1 MPKKVCS
8 LDYTVFYVQAVT
20 KITTAVGSFDVTV
33 AKNTTGQQLLEDIA
47 KAIGLEETWYFGLL
61 YKLVCFSKSV
71 SLFRSEDD
79 ISWIDL
85 SKSVISQVLAV
96 EPIELELSVKCYPKS
111 VDDLLQD
118 ITVKLFYN
126 HAKGWLQI

>member
-1 MPKKVCS
+1 M
-8 LDYTVFYVQAVT
+8 
-20 KITTAVGSFDVTV
+20 
-33 AKNTTGQQLLEDIA
+33 
-47 KAIGLEETWYFGLL
+47 
-61 YKLVCFSKSV
+61 
-71 SLFRSEDD
+71 
-79 ISWIDL
+79 

-126 HAKGWLQI
+126 HAKGWLQIELENFDDRSQPNKDIVLSGALEIPEPLMLKLASLQAIATYGPFISLG

>member
-61 YKLVCFSKSV
+61 YKLVCFSKFLNR
-71 SLFRSEDD
+71 SLFHFS
-79 ISWIDL
+79 DL
-85 SKSVISQVLAV
+85 RTI
-96 EPIELELSVKCYPKS
+96 
-111 VDDLLQD
+111 
-118 ITVKLFYN
+118 
-126 HAKGWLQI
+126 